1 MVRAMDPV
9 YRPVIGAARTV
20 FFLQGT
26 RFTLLGREHVPRE
39 GGAVMAI
46 NHTSYLDFMYAGL
59 PGRKNHRYV
68 RFMAKKSIFGH
79 RVSGP
84 LMRGMRHIPVD
95 RHKGG
100 EAFAAAIRALRDG
113 EIVGV
118 FPEATM
124 SRSFELKPF
133 MPGAVK
139 MSQVAGVP
147 ILPTTIWGGQR
158 VWTKNLPKHL
168 GIGARIPVSITV
180 GEPMVV
186 ARRENVT
193 EATERLRAVMQAQLD
208 AQQAAYPTLTGD
220 DLRYLPARLG
230 GTAPT
235 LEEAH
240 AADEADRTRTRDKFT
255 G

>member
-1 MVRAMDPV
+1 MEPV
-9 YRPVIGAARTV
+9 YRPVIAAVQTL
-20 FFLQGT
+20 FLVQGT
-26 RFTLLGREHVPRE
+26 RFTITGEEHVPPS

-59 PGRKNHRYV
+59 PAWPHRRYV
-68 RFMAKKSIFGH
+68 RFMAKKSVFTH
-79 RVSGP
+79 RVTGP

-100 EAFAAAIRALRDG
+100 EAFTDSIRALRAG

-124 SRSFELKPF
+124 SRSFELKEF
-133 MPGAVK
+133 KPGAVK
-139 MSQVAGVP
+139 MAQVAGVP
-147 ILPTTIWGGQR
+147 LLPTTIWGGQR
-158 VWTKNLPKHL
+158 VWTKNLPKHMRP
-168 GIGARIPVSITV
+168 GSRVPVSITV
-180 GEPMVV
+180 GEPIVVERREDVV
-186 ARRENVT
+186 AATARLK
-193 EATERLRAVMQAQLD
+193 EAMQAQLD
-208 AQQAAYPTLTGD
+208 VQQAVYPTLHGE

-230 GTAPT
+230 GSAPT

-240 AADEADRTRTRDKFT
+240 AADLSDMTRTRDKFT